1 MAYRRPRSAMDNVMN
16 IVMSISAWTLWYTMY
31 VKHAIAVNSNAP
43 RAALNG
49 KMGMSK
55 PVYKTQRQSTC
66 PYGMK

>member
-43 RAALNG
+43 LAAPNG
-49 KMGMSK
+49 KMGMSC
-55 PVYKTQRQSTC
+55 TQNTTSV
-66 PYGMK
+66 